1 MTIKYHPNGLWFEKL
16 NDGDYRV
23 GLSEK
28 GQDDVGEVMFVEV
41 SAKEGP
47 LKKGDAI
54 LNVEGAKAV
63 TEFTIPFDVTVKTV
77 HQEIE
82 DAPELLN
89 SSKKDENW
97 LLVVTELDEKQFDSL
112 MTEAFQNN

>member
-1 MTIKYHPNGLWFEKL
+1 MTIKYHPNGLWVEQM
-16 NDGDYRV
+16 NDTEYRV

-41 SAKEGP
+41 SAKTGP
-47 LKKGDAI
+47 MKKGDAI

-63 TEFTIPFDVTVKTV
+63 TEFTVPFDLTVKEV

-82 DAPELLN
+82 DEPELLN
-89 SSKKDENW
+89 DSEKETNW
-97 LLVVTELDEKQFDSL
+97 IMIVTELAEKEFDL
-112 MTEAFQNN
+112 LKTDAFSD